1 MSAITHILIVEDLPD
16 VSDWLATIAS
26 QCFPGARVRCADS
39 LANARALLPDWPAQL
54 ALLDIGLPDGS
65 GVALIGEILA
75 DNPQC
80 SCVMTTIFDD
90 SEHLFAA
97 LKAGAEGY
105 LLKDE
110 TADVFSQRLLGI
122 LAGQP
127 PLSPSIARRMLTFF
141 RPQQTLETHLTPR
154 EKEVLTL
161 IAHGYSVRNAAESLH
176 LSHHTVADYLKDI
189 YRKLQVNSRAEAT
202 LKAIDLGLVSPRSH

>member
-1 MSAITHILIVEDLPD
+1 MNAITHILIVEDLPD
-16 VSDWLATIAS
+16 VSDWLSRIAA
-26 QCFPGARVRCADS
+26 QCFPDASVRRADS
-39 LANARALLPDWPAQL
+39 LASARELLPTWPAQL

-65 GVALIGEILA
+65 GVALIPEILA
-75 DNPQC
+75 KNPQC
-80 SCVMTTIFDD
+80 SCVITTIFDD

-110 TADVFSQRLLGI
+110 TTEVFSQRLMGI

-127 PLSPSIARRMLTFF
+127 PLSPSIARRMLAFF
-141 RPQQTLETHLTPR
+141 RPQKAIEYNLTAR
-154 EKEVLTL
+154 ESEVLTL
-161 IAHGYSVRNAAESLH
+161 IAHGYSVRNAAESLQ

-202 LKAIDLGLVSPRSH
+202 LKAVDLGLITLRHQ

>member
-16 VSDWLATIAS
+16 VSDWLAIIAG
-26 QCFPGARVRCADS
+26 QCFPEASVRCADS
-39 LANARALLPDWPAQL
+39 LASARELLPTWPAQL

-65 GVALIGEILA
+65 GVALISEILA
-75 DNPQC
+75 NNPQC

-110 TADVFSQRLLGI
+110 TTEAFSQRLMGI

-127 PLSPSIARRMLTFF
+127 PLSPSIARRMLAFF
-141 RPQQTLETHLTPR
+141 RPQQTAETNLTAR
-154 EKEVLTL
+154 ETEVLTL

-176 LSHHTVADYLKDI
+176 LSHYTVADYLKDI
-189 YRKLQVNSRAEAT
+189 YRKLQVNSRVEAT
-202 LKAIDLGLVSPRSH
+202 LKAIDLGLVTPGAR